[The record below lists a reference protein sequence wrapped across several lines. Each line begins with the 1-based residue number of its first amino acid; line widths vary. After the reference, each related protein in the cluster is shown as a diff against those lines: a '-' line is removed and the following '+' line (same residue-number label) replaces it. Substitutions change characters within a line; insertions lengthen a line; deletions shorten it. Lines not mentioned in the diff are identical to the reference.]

1 MTYHETVID
10 VIHHILSKG
19 SGYLKMIDTRNAY
32 DKLLRNYHQVN
43 LNGEVVYRNNR
54 AKSHYR
60 FSVEAWKINDV
71 KKCYYEHLIPVKLMK
86 QELKALID
94 SANINRQA
102 IAAIL
107 NNNEKVVLT
116 RDEAQNI
123 DKKHKTCLPDS
134 GKDRVTEYT
143 ISIEPKT
150 KDNSIFKN
158 K

>member
-1 MTYHETVID
+1 MTYHETIID
-10 VIHHILSKG
+10 LIHHILSQG
-19 SGYLKMIDTRNAY
+19 SEYLKMIDTRNAY

-43 LNGEVVYRNNR
+43 SNGEVVYRNNR

-60 FSVEAWKINDV
+60 FSVKAWKINDV

-86 QELKALID
+86 QELKVLID

-107 NNNEKVVLT
+107 NKNEIVVLT
-116 RDEAQNI
+116 RGEAKRI
-123 DKKHKTCLPDS
+123 DKKHKTTLPKS
-134 GKDRVTEYT
+134 SHDRIVEYN
-143 ISIEPKT
+143 IAIEPT
-150 KDNSIFKN
+150 TQNNSIFK

>member
-43 LNGEVVYRNNR
+43 SNGEVVYRNNR

-60 FSVEAWKINDV
+60 FSVDAWGINDV

-94 SANINRQA
+94 SANISRQA
-102 IAAIL
+102 IAEIL
-107 NNNEKVVLT
+107 NKNEIVVLT
-116 RDEAQNI
+116 RDEAKKM
-123 DKKHKTCLPDS
+123 DKKHKSCLPDS